1 MDVFVKSR
9 QSKGSMILSFL
20 ETIPARVN
28 QIFQFS
34 IFSFISGFSG
44 MSVFD
49 EFQVKRITLVPS
61 FNNVFQ
67 QCAVD
72 RCQQYQS
79 RMLPVLVPDSTKS
92 ILMTKTTKL
101 LLLHSNNYLSLE
113 FESKLRA
120 PNSREVTGAE
130 AALAWGGE
138 MAAIPGC
145 VPVTWAVCN
154 PGWVLRTSVR
164 P

>member
-1 MDVFVKSR
+1 
-9 QSKGSMILSFL
+9 
-20 ETIPARVN
+20 
-28 QIFQFS
+28 
-34 IFSFISGFSG
+34 
-44 MSVFD
+44 MSVFK
-49 EFQVKRITLVPS
+49 EFQVKRITQVPP

-67 QCAVD
+67 QFAVD

-130 AALAWGGE
+130 AALA
-138 MAAIPGC
+138 
-145 VPVTWAVCN
+145 
-154 PGWVLRTSVR
+154 
-164 P
+164 